1 MAKQTKIDM
10 TDMTIVDPV
19 SGLAFESA
27 GLMQDAGGS
36 WYYEIHNENG
46 EDFKIPD
53 NGNFIQLDRNEMAP
67 GGKINT
73 YLAQGNNEKYLNAIL
88 NAGHDNEV
96 SLRDIYTGDYADNT
110 ELGTKYGEIQNDIR
124 QLDVELKTEYGN
136 KVGSKAA
143 AQARAEGLNGIISK
157 YDIGRDADI
166 CRKCTT
172 GDKLDY
178 SAAVLE
184 VNDERALNA
193 GLSEK
198 ARTQIGI
205 SSLENRMDDI
215 LKRTPA
221 TNYKGN
227 GLIFAGIAGIFL
239 GFGLFSAPLIGVG
252 IIAKLLGKNSLSNLD
267 KVSQNNYKDLRTELK
282 EERAKLKELE
292 RQEKNDNKT
301 EKPEDNNVDNKED
314 NNLENNEND
323 TEKDN
328 QNENQDKPEEYDE
341 KSQDENQDKSENDA
355 NKDAEKPDEKDDSKP
370 ETEKDK
376 DKDSEKDKDKYD
388 SDKDK
393 EEDSDEDKDKEESD
407 DDKDEDEEDEEDD
420 SESDDEGSEDN
431 SDEDNS
437 DEQNQDDDSEKDSDD
452 DNESSSDSK
461 EDNPY
466 QKSDDRCKNQ
476 ANFLDNSID
485 RMNGIK
491 SEFNDAVKD
500 YQDAK
505 VTGGDTSG
513 ALGKIADLRDTLMAY
528 NKSFDNS
535 QAIIGKSDSDYQKAM
550 YDIGNPNA
558 EVFIKDYDNAINNWQ
573 DAMENLTDLQG
584 EMDKFDKDPDN
595 YEISPDAN
603 TETPKDNSED
613 NNVDVPEDNQ
623 DDNDIEI
630 PDDDSEADLDNEI
643 ADDSENNDEEPED
656 NAEDFEED
664 SDNVENEDFDDIEDD
679 SNDSMED
686 SEDNLGDEETPDEND
701 SDDADSEAE
710 ELEDTQDEPQDD
722 FDSEIEP
729 QNNDDAEPVNDDSEN
744 SDENIEPQDEEPQDE
759 EPQDSDVDTQPDESP
774 ENLGESEPEEV
785 PENAPEEAPE
795 ETIEQEPDNT
805 ETPQEESQE
814 TPQEQPQEADNT
826 PIEVPDNLR
835 DDQREMCLSKNEFM
849 AQKLEQATVGSG
861 QTVEYNQDDSNAT
874 HALFEIKNDADMGNG
889 ESKSL
894 EIYSSKENTWLDS
907 CKLGNLDVTFNKN
920 IRLNKADEFEA
931 GKTVEANIGDMIMN
945 KDTDAK
951 ALEINSLDIGD
962 NHFDKSDLAGLDLEQ
977 LGEVRNELADLLG
990 EENADKLLENS
1001 GVDSDKLE
1009 QLGDKDDKAEKDKE
1023 DNERENDNEI
1033 DSQVDADG
1041 DGIDDGAEALD
1052 DMNDENQMDD
1062 NFADDFN
1069 NDFE

>member
-1 MAKQTKIDM
+1 MAKTKIDM

-88 NAGHDNEV
+88 NAGHDIDV

-110 ELGTKYGEIQNDIR
+110 ELGTKYGEIQNAIR
-124 QLDVELKTEYGN
+124 QLDAELKTEYGN

-172 GDKLDY
+172 GEKLDY

-198 ARTQIGI
+198 VRTQIGI

-215 LKRTPA
+215 LKRTP
-221 TNYKGN
+221 NVKNSGGSLISI
-227 GLIFAGIAGIFL
+227 GLAGVFL
-239 GFGLFSAPLIGVG
+239 GLGFFSVPLIGAG
-252 IIAKLLGKNSLSNLD
+252 MILRLLGKNSLRNLD
-267 KVSQNNYKDLRTELK
+267 KVSQNNYKDLKAELK
-282 EERAKLKELE
+282 IERAKLKELE
-292 RQEKNDNKT
+292 RQEKNDNKA
-301 EKPEDNNVDNKED
+301 EKSEDNNTDNKED

-323 TEKDN
+323 AEKDN
-328 QNENQDKPEEYDE
+328 QEENQDKT
-341 KSQDENQDKSENDA
+341 ENDT

-370 ETEKDK
+370 ESEKDK
-376 DKDSEKDKDKYD
+376 EKDSEKAKDKED

-393 EEDSDEDKDKEESD
+393 EEGSEEDEDDEESD
-407 DDKDEDEEDEEDD
+407 DDKDDNEEDEDDD
-420 SESDDEGSEDN
+420 SESDDEDSEDT
-431 SDEDNS
+431 SDED
-437 DEQNQDDDSEKDSDD
+437 DEQNQDEDSEKDSDD
-452 DNESSSDSK
+452 N
-461 EDNPY
+461 
-466 QKSDDRCKNQ
+466 
-476 ANFLDNSID
+476 
-485 RMNGIK
+485 
-491 SEFNDAVKD
+491 
-500 YQDAK
+500 
-505 VTGGDTSG
+505 
-513 ALGKIADLRDTLMAY
+513 
-528 NKSFDNS
+528 
-535 QAIIGKSDSDYQKAM
+535 
-550 YDIGNPNA
+550 
-558 EVFIKDYDNAINNWQ
+558 
-573 DAMENLTDLQG
+573 
-584 EMDKFDKDPDN
+584 
-595 YEISPDAN
+595 
-603 TETPKDNSED
+603 
-613 NNVDVPEDNQ
+613 
-623 DDNDIEI
+623 
-630 PDDDSEADLDNEI
+630 
-643 ADDSENNDEEPED
+643 
-656 NAEDFEED
+656 
-664 SDNVENEDFDDIEDD
+664 EDD
-679 SNDSMED
+679 SNDDMED
-686 SEDNLGDEETPDEND
+686 SKDDFEDSEIPDEND
-701 SDDADSEAE
+701 SDDTDSEIKEPEDAQDEIPDE
-710 ELEDTQDEPQDD
+710 EPEEPQEEQFEEPQDD
-722 FDSEIEP
+722 FDFEIEP
-729 QNNDDAEPVNDDSEN
+729 QNDDVEPINDDGEIPDDN
-744 SDENIEPQDEEPQDE
+744 VEPQNEEPQD
-759 EPQDSDVDTQPDESP
+759 DNVDKPVDESS
-774 ENLGESEPEEV
+774 ENLSEFEPEEAS
-785 PENAPEEAPE
+785 ETTPEEALE
-795 ETIEQEPDNT
+795 EPTEQELDNT
-805 ETPQEESQE
+805 EVPQEEAQEVSQK
-814 TPQEQPQEADNT
+814 QPQEADNI

-835 DDQREMCLSKNEFM
+835 EDQREKCLSKNEFM
-849 AQKLEQATVGSG
+849 AQKLEQSTVGSG

-920 IRLNKADEFEA
+920 IRLNKVDNFEA
-931 GKTVEANIGDMIMN
+931 GKSVEANIGDMIMN

-962 NHFDKSDLAGLDLEQ
+962 NHFDKSDFAGLDLEQ

-1009 QLGDKDDKAEKDKE
+1009 QLGDKDDKAEKEKDN
-1023 DNERENDNEI
+1023 NERENDNDI
-1033 DSQVDADG
+1033 DSQFDADG
-1041 DGIDDGAEALD
+1041 DGIDDGAEVLD
-1052 DMNDENQMDD
+1052 DMNDDNQMDD
-1062 NFADDFN
+1062 NFVDNID